1 MFGHYVSQEIAM
13 AFSDPQSVTIGSAQS
28 LPRTGQGIG
37 TGSFT
42 KDDGTVGLVISHTNG
57 KRIRRTARVNFA
69 KVVADPLVTGTN
81 LRVSSSCY
89 IVLDVPVNGFTVAE
103 QVQIITGLT
112 TWLTAS
118 TNANATKLVGG
129 ES

>member
-1 MFGHYVSQEIAM
+1 M
-13 AFSDPQSVTIGSAQS
+13 AFSDPQSVTIGSAHS

-42 KDDGTVGLVISHTNG
+42 KDDGTVALIVQHSTG
-57 KRIRRTARVNFA
+57 KRVRRTARVNFS

-81 LRVSSSCY
+81 LRVSASAY
-89 IVLDVPVNGFTVAE
+89 IVLDVPLNGFTVSE

>member
-1 MFGHYVSQEIAM
+1 M
-13 AFSDPQSVTIGSAQS
+13 AFADPQSVTIGSALS
-28 LPRTGQGIG
+28 LPRTGQGVN

-42 KDDGTVGLVISHTNG
+42 KDDGSAQLVVSHQYG
-57 KRIRRTARVNFA
+57 KRVRRTARVNYS
-69 KVVADPLVTGTN
+69 KIVADPLVTGTN
-81 LRVSSSCY
+81 LRLSSSVY

-118 TNANATKLVGG
+118 TNANATKLAGG

>member
-1 MFGHYVSQEIAM
+1 M
-13 AFSDPQSVTIGSAQS
+13 AFSDPQSITIGSAQS
-28 LPRTGQGIG
+28 LPRTGQTIDAGV
-37 TGSFT
+37 FT
-42 KDDGTVGLVISHTNG
+42 KDDGTVSLNVSHSRG

-69 KVVADPLVTGTN
+69 KVVADPIVTGTN
-81 LRVSSSCY
+81 LRISASAY
-89 IVLDVPVNGFTVAE
+89 IVLDVPINGLTTAE
-103 QVQIITGLT
+103 QVQLITGLT

>member
-1 MFGHYVSQEIAM
+1 M
-13 AFSDPQSVTIGSAQS
+13 AFADPQSVTIGSAIS
-28 LPRTGQGIG
+28 LPRVGQ
-37 TGSFT
+37 SFNSGAFT
-42 KDDGTVGLVISHTNG
+42 SADGTTNLRVYQTSVGKG
-57 KRIRRTARVNFA
+57 KRYRRTARVDYA
-69 KVVADPLVTGTN
+69 KIVADPLITGTN
-81 LRVSSSCY
+81 LRISGAVF
-89 IVLDVPVNGFTVAE
+89 VTLDVPVNGFTVAE

>member
-1 MFGHYVSQEIAM
+1 M
-13 AFSDPQSVTIGSAQS
+13 AYSDPQSVTIGSAHS
-28 LPRTGQGIG
+28 LPRTGQGID
-37 TGSFT
+37 TGSFY
-42 KDDGTVGLVISHTNG
+42 KDDGTVQLLVSHSRG
-57 KRIRRTARVNFA
+57 KRTRRTARINFS
-69 KVVADPLVTGTN
+69 KVVADPLITGTN
-81 LRVSSSCY
+81 LRVSASAY
-89 IVLDVPVNGFTVAE
+89 IVLDVPINGFTVAE

>member
-1 MFGHYVSQEIAM
+1 M
-13 AFSDPQSVTIGSAQS
+13 AYADPQSVTIGSALS
-28 LPRTGQGIG
+28 LPRTGSGIG
-37 TGSFT
+37 TGTFT
-42 KDDGTVGLVISHTNG
+42 KDDGTAQLVVSHQVG
-57 KRIRRTARVNFA
+57 KRIRRTARINYS
-69 KVVADPLVTGTN
+69 KIVADPLVTGTN
-81 LRVSSSCY
+81 LRLSASVY
-89 IVLDVPVNGFTVAE
+89 VVLDVPINGFTVAE

>member
-1 MFGHYVSQEIAM
+1 M

-28 LPRTGQGIG
+28 LPRTGSGQTSGV
-37 TGSFT
+37 FT
-42 KDDGTVGLVISHTNG
+42 KDDGTVKLEVSHSLG
-57 KRIRRTARVNFA
+57 KRNRRIARVTQT
-69 KVVADPLVTGTN
+69 KIVADPLITGTN
-81 LRVSSSCY
+81 LRLSSSVY
-89 IVLDVPVNGFTVAE
+89 IVVDVPPSGFTVAE

>member
-1 MFGHYVSQEIAM
+1 M
-13 AFSDPQSVTIGSAQS
+13 AFSDPQSVTIGSAIS
-28 LPRTGQGIG
+28 LPRTGQAIDSGVF
-37 TGSFT
+37 SAA
-42 KDDGTVGLVISHTNG
+42 DGTTVLNISHSRG
-57 KRIRRTARVNFA
+57 KRVRRTARVRYD
-69 KVVADPLVTGTN
+69 KIVADPIVTGTN
-81 LRVSSSCY
+81 LRISATAY
-89 IVLDVPVNGFTVAE
+89 IVLDVPVNGFTTAE

>member
-1 MFGHYVSQEIAM
+1 M
-13 AFSDPQSVTIGSAQS
+13 AFADPQSVTIGTAQS
-28 LPRTGQGIG
+28 LPRTGQAINL
-37 TGSFT
+37 GSFT
-42 KDDGTVGLVISHTNG
+42 KDDGTVELTVQHSKG
-57 KRIRRTARVNFA
+57 KRVRRTARVNFA
-69 KVVADPLVTGTN
+69 KIIADPLVTGTN
-81 LRVSSSCY
+81 LRISSSVY

>member
-1 MFGHYVSQEIAM
+1 M
-13 AFSDPQSVTIGSAQS
+13 AYADPQSVTIGTAQS
-28 LPRTGQGIG
+28 LARTGSAIDAG
-37 TGSFT
+37 TFS
-42 KDDGTVGLVISHTNG
+42 KDDGTVQLTISHSRG
-57 KRIRRTARVNFA
+57 KRIRRTARINYS
-69 KVVADPLVTGTN
+69 KVAADPLITGTN
-81 LRVSSSCY
+81 LRLSSSVY
-89 IVLDVPVNGFTVAE
+89 VVIDVPVNGFTVAE